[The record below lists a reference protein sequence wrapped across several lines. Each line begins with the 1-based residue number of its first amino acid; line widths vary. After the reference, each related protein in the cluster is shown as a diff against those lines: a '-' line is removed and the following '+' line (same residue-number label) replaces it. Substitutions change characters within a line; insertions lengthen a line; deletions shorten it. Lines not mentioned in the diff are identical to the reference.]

1 MTAWVESGVERLVSG
16 IHTEWLVMAG
26 TAVPCRVKEAA
37 GRRYPRRDLPSR
49 AYRSTAPPSSAVD
62 GVPDETTCESDF
74 GLFSDL
80 QCIVDFDA
88 KVTYR

>member
-1 MTAWVESGVERLVSG
+1 MNASAVFPLSNVEPRSVELP
-16 IHTEWLVMAG
+16 LMAG
-26 TAVPCRVKEAA
+26 TAVPRRVKEAA
-37 GRRYPRRDLPSR
+37 GRRYPRRDLPVR
-49 AYRSTAPPSSAVD
+49 AYRSTASPSSAVD
-62 GVPDETTCESDF
+62 GVPDETTCESDL